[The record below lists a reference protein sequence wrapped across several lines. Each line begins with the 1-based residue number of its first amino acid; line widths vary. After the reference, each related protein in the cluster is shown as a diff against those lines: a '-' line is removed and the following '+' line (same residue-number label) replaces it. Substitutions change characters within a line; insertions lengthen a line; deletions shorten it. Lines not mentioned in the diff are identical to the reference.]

1 MTIQIT
7 RGPRGDGSPVIS
19 FVGLTTDGN
28 SAADT
33 YNNIF
38 GITPQINGSNSDA
51 VDIVDDNATT
61 TSGNGI
67 FVLKGVP
74 YTEWRDRQGSSFA
87 SANDVLTYIQDE
99 IFVANEL
106 LQNRISTPIGI
117 GTSINVGLNSFFEF
131 DGSLQGGSGYFWDR
145 NTFPSPSIEVSR
157 SDRRKISGIVTLP
170 GTYQVDYEV
179 ANINGITTTFV
190 LINVV

>member
-19 FVGLTTDGN
+19 FVGMTTDGN

-38 GITPQINGSNSDA
+38 GITPQINGLNSDA

-61 TSGNGI
+61 TGGNAI
-67 FVLKGVP
+67 FVLEGVS
-74 YTEWRDRQGSSFA
+74 YLELRDRQGGSFA
-87 SANDVLTYIQDE
+87 SAFDVLSYIQNE
-99 IFVANEL
+99 ISVATDL
-106 LQNRISTPIGI
+106 LQNRISSPIGI

-131 DGSLQGGSGYFWDR
+131 DGSLEGGCGYFWDR
-145 NTFPSPSIEVSR
+145 NTFPSANIEVAR
-157 SDRRKISGIVTLP
+157 YDRRKISGIVTLP

-179 ANINGITTTFV
+179 ANINGITTTYV

>member
-38 GITPQINGSNSDA
+38 GITPQINGLNSDA

-61 TSGNGI
+61 TGGNAV
-67 FVLKGVP
+67 FVLQGVS
-74 YTEWRDRQGSSFA
+74 YTEWRDRQGGSFA
-87 SANDVLTYIQDE
+87 SSNDVLTYIQNE
-99 IFVANEL
+99 ISVANDL
-106 LQNRISTPIGI
+106 LRNRISPPIGI

-131 DGSLQGGSGYFWDR
+131 DGSLEGGCGYFWDR
-145 NTFPSPSIEVSR
+145 NTFPSANIEVAR
-157 SDRRKISGIVTLP
+157 YDRRKISGIVTLP

-179 ANINGITTTFV
+179 ANINGITTTYV